1 MDVSLEGLVI
11 GVFAVLPGFLAAA
24 IRAVTARPQ
33 HVSTGDW
40 LAGSVVASLVLNA
53 LVFGLFAIF
62 SPVVELDRGIGTLGD
77 AFGGISGWLALEY
90 LAALYGAA
98 IGWGFVSGLAAD
110 YAPRALA
117 YRLRLSPVAPAPNV
131 FSDSIDRLVG
141 SRDNRRLAGQPAQQ
155 VPWLLIR
162 REKATVL
169 GRLRRGSVDF
179 AVDEPFEVFLEPA
192 RVTCAPGAADAAAD
206 DPAAAPAGVYMRIL
220 PEDVVEVLTAPASW
234 DPFCELAEAEPA
246 AAAEAADDGGGS
258 RDY

>member
-141 SRDNRRLAGQPAQQ
+141 SRDNRRLAGQPAPQ
-155 VPWLLIR
+155 VAWGVMR
-162 REKATVL
+162 RGKGA
-169 GRLRRGSVDF
+169 GLRRPS
-179 AVDEPFEVFLEPA
+179 
-192 RVTCAPGAADAAAD
+192 RCPG
-206 DPAAAPAGVYMRIL
+206 
-220 PEDVVEVLTAPASW
+220 
-234 DPFCELAEAEPA
+234 C
-246 AAAEAADDGGGS
+246 
-258 RDY
+258 